1 MERVKVVA
9 KTGFVSQ
16 LVGSVNRKQV
26 LTVTKDLAEHFIKLG
41 LVSYEKKSETT
52 EVETTEVE
60 TSQPQDST
68 TVDGAE
74 EQSASL
80 PVETA
85 LPTTTSQTSRRG
97 RRGRQS

>member
-9 KTGFVSQ
+9 KTSFVSQ

-26 LTVTKDLAEHFIKLG
+26 LTVTKDLAEHFIGLG
-41 LVSYEKKSETT
+41 LVSYEKKPKTLQPQGSTT
-52 EVETTEVE
+52 E
-60 TSQPQDST
+60 
-68 TVDGAE
+68 DGTE